1 VLDVVQGKGFVVRD
15 LAPGV
20 TFDQIQAAS
29 GAKLHTN

>member
-1 VLDVVQGKGFVVRD
+1 VVRD

>member
-1 VLDVVQGKGFVVRD
+1 VVRD
-15 LAPGV
+15 SAPGV

>member
-1 VLDVVQGKGFVVRD
+1 VLDVMQGKGFVVRD

-20 TFDQIQAAS
+20 TLEQMQAAS

>member
-1 VLDVVQGKGFVVRD
+1 VRD

-20 TFDQIQAAS
+20 TFEQIQAAS